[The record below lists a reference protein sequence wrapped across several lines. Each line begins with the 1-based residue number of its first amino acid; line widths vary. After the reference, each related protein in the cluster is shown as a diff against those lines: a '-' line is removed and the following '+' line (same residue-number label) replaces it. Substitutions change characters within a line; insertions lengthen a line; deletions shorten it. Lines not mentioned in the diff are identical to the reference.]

1 MNTRRFRYYSLVLDI
16 LILALSYFVVTLLKP
31 SGFLEYVPSHAP
43 FFLILALLWVIV
55 SLLNGKIGRG
65 HIINLRTLFYYVVTS
80 NLIATSIAALILFA
94 VRDLGYSRT
103 VVFGTALT
111 ATFLEL
117 MAGMIWLAFS
127 RASLQDPDLIRPS
140 ERDMVARS
148 HPENGNGITPD
159 PELTLRLQQGSSRER
174 AEALSSMVS
183 RAEGSRLAVVSTVE
197 AFNIQNLAPGDYSCI
212 INLKPMNSINDI
224 DDFLDTVNVRLTG
237 DGVFLCNVE
246 TLEQRASRLRHK
258 FTPVLY
264 YLFVAVP
271 DFLIRRVAPR
281 LRLTRGLWNFM
292 TRGANAPLSRAEAL
306 GRLCRAGFAI
316 KQEKFAGNMLCI
328 RAQRKSGPLPVNGSG
343 YGMIIAL
350 PRIGRGGNTFIVYK
364 LRTMHP
370 YSEFLQG
377 YVYDLHDLQAG
388 GKMKH
393 DFRVTGWGRFT
404 RRIWLDELPMIV
416 NLFRGDMKI
425 VGVRPLSQHYFNLYD
440 NDIRNRRIKY
450 KPGLIPPYY
459 ADMPAGLEE
468 IQRSEIKYLDSWDKS
483 HLGTDLRYFFKSI
496 YNIIFRNA
504 RSN

>member
-1 MNTRRFRYYSLVLDI
+1 MNTRRFRYYSFLLDI
-16 LILALSYFVVTLLKP
+16 LILALSYFVMTLFKP
-31 SGFLEYVPSHAP
+31 TGFKEYVPSHAP
-43 FFLILALLWVIV
+43 FFLILALLWVAV
-55 SLLNGKIGRG
+55 SFLNGKIGRG

-80 NLIATSIAALILFA
+80 NLIATSLAALILFA

-103 VVFGTALT
+103 VVFGTALA

-117 MAGMIWLAFS
+117 AAGMIWLAFS
-127 RASLQDPDLIRPS
+127 KASLQDPDLIRPS
-140 ERDMVARS
+140 ERAMVARS
-148 HPENGNGITPD
+148 HPENGNGNRPD
-159 PELTLRLQQGSSRER
+159 PELTLRLQQGCSRER

-183 RAEGSRLAVVSTVE
+183 CAEGSRLAVVSTAE

-212 INLKPMNSINDI
+212 INLKPMNGINDI
-224 DDFLDTVNVRLTG
+224 DTFLDKVNVRLTG
-237 DGVFLCNVE
+237 DGIFLCSVE

-258 FTPVLY
+258 FTPMLY
-264 YLFVAVP
+264 YIFVAVP

-306 GRLCRAGFAI
+306 GRLCRAGYAI

-328 RAQRKSGPLPVNGSG
+328 RAQRKSEPLPVNGSG

-350 PRIGRGGNTFIVYK
+350 PRIGRDGNTFIVYK

-370 YSEFLQG
+370 YSEYLQD
-377 YVYDLHDLQAG
+377 YVYGLHDIEAG

-393 DFRVTGWGRFT
+393 DFRVTGWGRFS

-416 NLFRGDMKI
+416 NLFRGDMKV
-425 VGVRPLSQHYFNLYD
+425 VGVRPLSQHYFNLY
-440 NDIRNRRIKY
+440 NDEIRSRRIRY

-459 ADMPAGLEE
+459 ADMPAGLLE
-468 IQRSEIKYLDSWDKS
+468 IQRSEIKYLEAWDKS
-483 HLGTDLRYFFKSI
+483 HFGTDLRYFWKSI

>member
-1 MNTRRFRYYSLVLDI
+1 MNTRRFRYYSLFLDI
-16 LILALSYFVVTLLKP
+16 LILGLSFILMTWLKP
-31 SGFLEYVPSHAP
+31 AGIKTYVPSHGP
-43 FFLILALLWVIV
+43 FFIVLALLWMVV
-55 SLLNGKIGRG
+55 SLFNGKIGNGR
-65 HIINLRTLFYYVVTS
+65 IINLKSLFYFVITS
-80 NLIATSIAALILFA
+80 NLIATSIAALILYAF
-94 VRDLGYSRT
+94 RDLGYSRA
-103 VVFGTALT
+103 VVFGTAIT

-117 MAGMIWLAFS
+117 LAGTVWLAFTK
-127 RASLQDPDLIRPS
+127 ASLQDIDQIRLS
-140 ERDMVARS
+140 ERVMVARS

-159 PELTLRLQQGSSRER
+159 PELTLRLQQGCSRER
-174 AEALSSMVS
+174 AEAISSMVS
-183 RAEGSRLAVVSTVE
+183 RAEGSRLSVVSTAE

-212 INLKPMNSINDI
+212 INLKPMNGINDI
-224 DDFLDTVNVRLTG
+224 DAFLDTVNVRMTG
-237 DGVFLCNVE
+237 DGIFLCSVE

-328 RAQRKSGPLPVNGSG
+328 RAQRKSDPLPVNGSG

-350 PRIGRGGNTFIVYK
+350 PRIGRDGNTFIVYK

-459 ADMPAGLEE
+459 ADMPAGILE
-468 IQRSEIKYLDSWDKS
+468 IQLSEIKYLDAWDKS
-483 HLGTDLRYFFKSI
+483 HFGTDLRYFLKSI
-496 YNIIFRNA
+496 YNIIFNNA

>member
-1 MNTRRFRYYSLVLDI
+1 MNTRRFRYYSLFLDI
-16 LILALSYFVVTLLKP
+16 LILALSYFVMTLFKP
-31 SGFLEYVPSHAP
+31 TGFKEYVPSHAP
-43 FFLILALLWVIV
+43 FFFILALLWVAV

-80 NLIATSIAALILFA
+80 NLIATSLAALILFA
-94 VRDLGYSRT
+94 ARDLGYSRT

-117 MAGMIWLAFS
+117 AAGMIWLAFS
-127 RASLQDPDLIRPS
+127 RASLQDSELIRPS
-140 ERDMVARS
+140 ERVMVARS

-159 PELTLRLQQGSSRER
+159 PELTLRLQQGCSRER

-183 RAEGSRLAVVSTVE
+183 RAEGSRLAVVSTAE

-212 INLKPMNSINDI
+212 INLKPMNGINDI
-224 DDFLDTVNVRLTG
+224 DAFLDTVNVRLTG
-237 DGVFLCNVE
+237 DGIFLCSVE
-246 TLEQRASRLRHK
+246 TLEQRVSRLRHM

-264 YLFVAVP
+264 YLFVAIP

-306 GRLCRAGFAI
+306 GRLCRAGFSI
-316 KQEKFAGNMLCI
+316 KQEKFAGNLLCI
-328 RAQRKSGPLPVNGSG
+328 RAQRKSDPLPVNGSG

-350 PRIGRGGNTFIVYK
+350 PRIGRDGNTFIVYK

-377 YVYDLHDLQAG
+377 YVYDLHDLQSG

-393 DFRVTGWGRFT
+393 DFRVTGWGRFS

-425 VGVRPLSQHYFNLYD
+425 IGVRPLSQHYFNLYD
-440 NDIRNRRIKY
+440 DEIRNRRIKY

-459 ADMPAGLEE
+459 ADMPAGLEA
-468 IQRSEIKYLDSWDKS
+468 IQLSEIKYLDSWDKS
-483 HLGTDLRYFFKSI
+483 HFGTDLRYFFKSI